1 MLTNNPVFPNAANR
15 LDRLPISSLHKY
27 ILYALS
33 FAYFFEFGDTNTF
46 TLAAPQLI
54 KLWGISTKTIAY
66 ITSISFL
73 GMFIGSVIGGW
84 VADRF
89 GRKKALTITVI
100 FFSVFSLLNAFS
112 WDVVSMGAFRFLSG
126 MGLAAMTII
135 ANTYINEMFPSKSR
149 GKYQALAIMIGICG
163 TPVTSW
169 VARFL
174 IPLDTWGW
182 RLVFVWGA
190 VGIIFLLFTRRL
202 PESPR
207 WYESR
212 GEYAKADAIL
222 CNMEQQV
229 TSEKGELPIPDS
241 PRAEI
246 AVNKMRIS
254 ELITGK
260 YLGRTVLLT
269 ILWVTQTVGFF
280 GYSSWAPTLL
290 FKEGI
295 TVEKSLTY
303 VSISAIGAPLGSYIA
318 SLITDRM
325 ERKWSLT
332 ITGVVIAISG
342 ILYGLTF
349 NPIFIVIFGLLVNVF
364 ERTFT
369 SLAYAYSPE
378 LYPTEARAVGTGI
391 SYGIGRLSNLL
402 GPIIVSSLYITQG
415 YQSVFY
421 FVGACW
427 ITGAIVIGLFGP
439 RTRKRIPGELS
450 NGNPSI
456 KAS

>member
-1 MLTNNPVFPNAANR
+1 MSSAPKHPNVVNR
-15 LDRLPISSLHKY
+15 LDRLPISSIHKFM
-27 ILYALS
+27 LFGLS

-54 KLWGISTKTIAY
+54 KLWHISTNTVAY

-73 GMFIGSVIGGW
+73 GMFIGSIIGGW
-84 VADRF
+84 FADRF
-89 GRKKALTITVI
+89 GRKKALLLTVL
-100 FFSVFSLLNAFS
+100 FFSFFSLLSAFA
-112 WDVVSMGAFRFLSG
+112 WDPVSMGTFRFFTG
-126 MGLAAMTII
+126 MGLAAMTIV
-135 ANTYINEMFPSKSR
+135 ANTYINELFPAKSR

-174 IPLDTWGW
+174 IPMGPWGW
-182 RLVFVWGA
+182 RLIFVWGA
-190 VGIIFLLFTRRL
+190 LGILLLLFTRKL

-212 GEYAKADAIL
+212 GQYDKADAIASDI
-222 CNMEQQV
+222 ERAVSQ
-229 TSEKGELPIPDS
+229 EKGQLPPAEA
-241 PRAEI
+241 PRAESQTG
-246 AVNKMRIS
+246 KMAMS
-254 ELITGK
+254 ELVKGK

-269 ILWVTQTVGFF
+269 VLWVTQTIGFF

-303 VSISAIGAPLGSYIA
+303 VSLSALGAPLGSYIA
-318 SLITDRM
+318 ALVSDRM

-332 ITGVVIAISG
+332 ITAITIAISG
-342 ILYGLTF
+342 VLYGLTF
-349 NPIFIVIFGLLVNVF
+349 QPVFIVVFGLLVNIF

-378 LYPTEARAVGTGI
+378 LYPTEARAVGTGV
-391 SYGIGRLSNLL
+391 SYGIGRASNIL
-402 GPIIVSSLYITQG
+402 GPIIISLLYTSQG

-421 FVGACW
+421 FVGSCW
-427 ITGAIVIGLFGP
+427 LLGALAIGIFGP
-439 RTRKRIPGELS
+439 RTRAQKLRSEDGNSRVNALS
-450 NGNPSI
+450 S
-456 KAS
+456 